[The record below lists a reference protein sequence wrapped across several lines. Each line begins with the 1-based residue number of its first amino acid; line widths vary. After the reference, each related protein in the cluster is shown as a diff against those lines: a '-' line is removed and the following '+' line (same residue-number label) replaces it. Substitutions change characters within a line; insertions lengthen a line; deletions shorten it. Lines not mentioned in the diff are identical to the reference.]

1 MCAIVD
7 ANVAHEAFGKNA
19 TAAGV
24 GFRNWITGGSGRLA
38 VGGLLMRELERSAP
52 GFREWA
58 IQARL
63 SGQMR
68 VADDGEIAAKAET
81 LRESGLCRSN
91 DHHVIALAQVSG
103 ARLLYSNDQ
112 NLHRDFRNKRLI
124 DNPRGSVYSTLE
136 SKDFTRNRRDQLR
149 RRDLCASAS

>member
-1 MCAIVD
+1 MCAIID
-7 ANVAHEAFGKNA
+7 ANVAHEVFGDNP
-19 TAAGV
+19 TEAGV
-24 GFRNWITGGSGRLA
+24 GFFEWIDKGNGRLV
-38 VGGLLMRELERSAP
+38 VGGLLMSELERSTP
-52 GFREWA
+52 GFGEWVA
-58 IQARL
+58 EAQQA
-63 SGQMR
+63 GKMR
-68 VADDGEIAAKAET
+68 VENAVKIADRAET
-81 LRESGLCRSN
+81 LRKAGACRSN

-136 SKDFTRNRRDQLR
+136 SKDFTRNRQRQLQ

>member
-1 MCAIVD
+1 MCAIID
-7 ANVAHEAFGKNA
+7 ANVAHEAFGENA
-19 TAAGV
+19 TPAGA
-24 GFRNWITGGSGRLA
+24 GFRNWINMGSGRLA
-38 VGGLLMRELERSAP
+38 VGGSLMREMEQSAP

-63 SGQMR
+63 SGKMR
-68 VADDGEIAAKAET
+68 VADDGEIANRTAT
-81 LRESGLCRSN
+81 LREAGLCRSD

-112 NLHRDFRNKRLI
+112 NLHRDFRNKLLI

-136 SKDFTRNRRDQLR
+136 SKDFSRNRQRQLR
-149 RRDLCASAS
+149 RPNLCASAS